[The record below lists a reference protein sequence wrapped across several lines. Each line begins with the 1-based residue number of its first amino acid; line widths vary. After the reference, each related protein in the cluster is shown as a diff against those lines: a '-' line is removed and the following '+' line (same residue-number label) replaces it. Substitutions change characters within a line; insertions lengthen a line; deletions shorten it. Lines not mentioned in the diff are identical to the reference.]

1 MIWFDL
7 DNSPHV
13 PIFRPIL
20 KELRSRG
27 IDFIVT
33 ARDYAQTKSLLE
45 LWNIEH
51 TMIGVHG
58 GKSKAGKITNLI
70 GRTNQLVKFAKG
82 KKVSAAFSHGSRTQV
97 MAARRFGI
105 PSYVMLDYEYT
116 EKYIFNLFGTK
127 LLIPD
132 LIPDARLAEAG
143 FNTNKVIRYP
153 GYKENIYLQDFVPER
168 NFRERIGIPADK
180 ILVVIRPPALLGN
193 YHNSESEKLFTE
205 AIRYFSSNKN
215 TQTLIISR
223 TKEDVGLVHDLSN
236 SGNISLLEKPVDGL
250 QLLFSA
256 DITLSGGGTMNR
268 ESALLG
274 TSTYSIFTGRK
285 PYLDEHLQS
294 LGKLKFIENSEDLR
308 SICIEKKK
316 NKEYFKNSDGIKYI
330 IEFISNIHDKQ
341 NRRLDE
347 SPIR

>member
-27 IDFIVT
+27 IDFVVT

-45 LWNIEH
+45 MWNIEH
-51 TMIGVHG
+51 SMIGVHG
-58 GKSKAGKITNLI
+58 GKSKIGKITNLI
-70 GRTNQLVKFAKG
+70 GRTNQLIKFIKG
-82 KKVSAAFSHGSRTQV
+82 KKVIAAFSHGSRTQV
-97 MAARRFGI
+97 MAARRLGI

-132 LIPDARLAEAG
+132 LIPDARLKEAG
-143 FNTNKVIRYP
+143 FNLSKVIRYP
-153 GYKENIYLQDFVPER
+153 EYKENIYLQDFVPEK
-168 NFRERIGIPADK
+168 NFRESIRVSEDK
-180 ILVVIRPPALLGN
+180 VLIVVRPPALLGN
-193 YHNSESEKLFTE
+193 YHNKESENLFTE
-205 AIRYFSSNKN
+205 AIRYFVSNRD
-215 TQTLIISR
+215 THIIIISR
-223 TKEDVGLVHDLSN
+223 TKEDANLVRDFSEA
-236 SGNISLLEKPVDGL
+236 GNISLPEKPVDGL
-250 QLLFSA
+250 QLLYSA

-274 TSTYSIFTGRK
+274 TPTYSIFKGRK
-285 PYLDEHLQS
+285 PYLDEHLQA
-294 LGKLKFIENSEDLR
+294 LGRLRFIESRGDLR

-316 NKEYFKNSDGIKYI
+316 NMEYFKNSDGKKYI
-330 IEFISNIHDKQ
+330 IEFISNIHDNKTGG
-341 NRRLDE
+341 
-347 SPIR
+347 